1 MALSLHYLSSNFISS
16 IGVATGRGSHLT
28 SDAGF
33 LDSSSSSGVQILRP
47 MKEFSDEEIR
57 IFNDGDDAIGGQCFL
72 LLTLSI
78 HWDKNV
84 KVVQYWGRKGL
95 I

>member
-1 MALSLHYLSSNFISS
+1 MKWLCHYLSSNFISS

-57 IFNDGDDAIGGQCFL
+57 IFNDGDDAIGDQL
-72 LLTLSI
+72 SLSI

-84 KVVQYWGRKGL
+84 KVVQCWGRKGL